1 MKCKYCKRD
10 IDDDSFFCKW
20 CGKEVVR
27 GRKKKDEVSVPKPK
41 QLKSGEF
48 YAQMM
53 IDGRVEYVKADTE
66 REYYAKA
73 RALKQGLI
81 EQKKT
86 KAGATVGQLIDA
98 YITANSNVLSPSTI
112 RSYLSYRQHRF
123 QSVMGKDALNVNWQA
138 AINAEAA
145 EVSAKSVQNAWR
157 LITASLKLAK
167 LPVPDVNLPKVP
179 KAERPWLDYEQIKV
193 FLNAVEGQPCELGA
207 LLALHSLRRSEI
219 LNLTAE
225 SVSGDVIKVRGSAVH
240 NADGQLVSKA
250 TNKNSSST
258 RDVPVMIP
266 RIKTLLPES
275 GKVITGNANQLW
287 AQINRVCRNAGL
299 PEVGVHGLR
308 HSFASL
314 AYHLNWPE
322 MQTMSVGGWS
332 DYNTVHNI
340 YTHLAEKDRSDAV
353 NNMTAF
359 YANS

>member
-1 MKCKYCKRD
+1 MKCKYCKREIPD
-10 IDDDSFFCKW
+10 ESIFCLH
-20 CGKEVVR
+20 CGEKVVR
-27 GRKKKDEVSVPKPK
+27 TKTQKKEVSVPKPK
-41 QLKSGEF
+41 RLKSGEW
-48 YAQMM
+48 YAQLMVG
-53 IDGRVEYVKADTE
+53 GRVEYVKADTE

-86 KAGATVGQLIDA
+86 KAGATVGQLIDF
-98 YITANSNVLSPSTI
+98 YITAK
-112 RSYLSYRQHRF
+112 HRF
-123 QSVMGKDALNVNWQA
+123 QSVMDKDALSVNWQP
-138 AINAEAA
+138 AINAEAS

-179 KAERPWLDYEQIKV
+179 KVERPWLDDEQIKV
-193 FLNAVEGQPCELGA
+193 FLKAVEGQPCELGA

-225 SVSGDVIKVRGSAVH
+225 NVSGDVIKVRGAAVH
-240 NADGQLVSKA
+240 NADGELVSKA

-266 RIKTLLPES
+266 RIKALLPES
-275 GKVITGNANQLW
+275 GKVIVGNANQLW

-322 MQTMSVGGWS
+322 LQTMSVGGWS
-332 DYNTVHNI
+332 DYNTVHKI
-340 YTHLAEKDRSDAV
+340 YTHLAEQDRSEAV
-353 NNMTAF
+353 KNMASF